1 MEKRKLPFGY
11 KMVLGKITIE
21 QEESRIVQKLYQGY
35 IVGSSLRDLTE
46 KLQQQKVLYKS
57 GKVWNKNMVSRILQ
71 DTRYL
76 GNTGYPPIITK
87 VQFQKAKEKRA
98 EKSYPIQ
105 KSEVQKALRKLFGSP
120 VSKEVEQ
127 SVADM
132 LNSLAKKPERIQAK
146 SIKTDTAIS
155 RTQAEL
161 KRKLEQQPVD
171 EAKARALIFRLSAE
185 QYDALENQEYET
197 ERLRRLF
204 SGIHCVAGLNAD
216 LLKNTV
222 SEIIVTHKTVS
233 LKLKN
238 GQIIERSDLE

>member
-11 KMVLGKITIE
+11 KMVIGKITIE
-21 QEESRIVQKLYQGY
+21 QEESKIVQKLYQGY
-35 IVGSSLRDLTE
+35 IAGNSLKDLTE
-46 KLQQQKVLYKS
+46 DLRQQTVFYKS

-76 GNTGYPPIITK
+76 GDTEYPAIITEM
-87 VQFQKAKEKRA
+87 QFQKAKEKRA
-98 EKSYPIQ
+98 GKSYPAQ
-105 KSEVQKALRKLFGSP
+105 KSEVQKALRRLFGSP
-120 VSKEVEQ
+120 VPEEAEQ
-127 SVADM
+127 GIADL
-132 LNSLAKKPERIQAK
+132 LNSLAKKPEQIQAK
-146 SIKTDTAIS
+146 SPKTDTAIS
-155 RTQAEL
+155 RTQVEL
-161 KRKLEQQPVD
+161 KSELEQQPVD
-171 EAKARALIFRLSAE
+171 ETKARALIFQLAAK
-185 QYDALENQEYET
+185 QYEALENQEYET

-204 SGIHCVAGLNAD
+204 SGIHCVVELNAD

>member
-11 KMVLGKITIE
+11 KMAIGKITIE
-21 QEESRIVQKLYQGY
+21 QEESKIVQKLYQGY

-76 GNTGYPPIITK
+76 GNTGYPPIITE

-98 EKSYPIQ
+98 GKSYPIQ
-105 KSEVQKALRKLFGSP
+105 KSEAQKALRKLFGSP

-146 SIKTDTAIS
+146 SPKTDTAIS

-161 KRKLEQQPVD
+161 KSKLEQQPVD
-171 EAKARALIFRLSAE
+171 EAKARALIFQLAAE
-185 QYDALENQEYET
+185 QYEALGNQEYET

-204 SGIHCVAGLNAD
+204 SGIHCVAELNAD
-216 LLKNTV
+216 LLKNAV